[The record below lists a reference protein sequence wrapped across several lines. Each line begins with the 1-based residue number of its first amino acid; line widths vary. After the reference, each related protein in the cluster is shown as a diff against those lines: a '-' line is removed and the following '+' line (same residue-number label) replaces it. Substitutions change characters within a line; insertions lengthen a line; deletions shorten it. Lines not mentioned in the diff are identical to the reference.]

1 MKYYAD
7 ATIALEPGGPR
18 EDLCRRLED
27 GPCTAERSAGR
38 ADSVARDALIYFG
51 LLEQASADA
60 CSAAPANT
68 AEPQSA
74 TGGIA
79 AATDTAAEILA
90 GSIGGAAGAAALL
103 AALGRVDTIDRGRT
117 VVCML
122 PEGYAFYGL
131 FPELYIQLGAAI
143 GKQLR
148 GAPVIVIGIRSIGTS
163 LSAAVQAGLRRA
175 RIWAQRFTVRPAG
188 DPFARVTTLT
198 ADQIA
203 QCRAASS
210 RNAHFLIVDEGPGL
224 SGSSIASVASALEE
238 LGIAR
243 SRIRVACAN
252 CPEHLPMAT
261 AWTQSIWQGVQ
272 WWAAHDLEQVFWHE
286 RIPALLS
293 RDLHTSVRLE
303 REFSWGAWS
312 DTRASSVPLPH
323 LERRKLL
330 LEIDGRAVMA
340 KFVGFGEVG
349 ARKAQLYAML
359 SEAGFVPAY
368 RGYAHGLLLTDWI
381 ASDEH
386 LRASRGEGHIP
397 LATAAPYYAHIFRHA
412 KAPNAGLDLQDLAMT
427 TAAIAASW
435 QGTFN
440 VQTLYERAAMAE
452 SAGVRALEG
461 DQRPEP
467 IEWLAAN
474 GRILKCDAAD
484 HFLDHTWARHLDI
497 CFDLAGFALEWR
509 LDPGEMQAFLALYE
523 ELSGDR
529 LVRNRLPFF
538 SALYAAHRL
547 AAFDLAY
554 HTAQPADRRLID
566 DRRHTYGMALQQA
579 LATGAGN
586 QCAS

>member
-1 MKYYAD
+1 
-7 ATIALEPGGPR
+7 
-18 EDLCRRLED
+18 
-27 GPCTAERSAGR
+27 
-38 ADSVARDALIYFG
+38 
-51 LLEQASADA
+51 
-60 CSAAPANT
+60 
-68 AEPQSA
+68 
-74 TGGIA
+74 
-79 AATDTAAEILA
+79 
-90 GSIGGAAGAAALL
+90 
-103 AALGRVDTIDRGRT
+103 
-117 VVCML
+117 
-122 PEGYAFYGL
+122 
-131 FPELYIQLGAAI
+131 
-143 GKQLR
+143 
-148 GAPVIVIGIRSIGTS
+148 
-163 LSAAVQAGLRRA
+163 
-175 RIWAQRFTVRPAG
+175 
-188 DPFARVTTLT
+188 LT
-198 ADQIA
+198 PDQVA
-203 QCRAASS
+203 QCRAAGS

-252 CPEHLPMAT
+252 RPEHLPMAT
-261 AWTQSIWQGVQ
+261 AWTQSLWQDVQ
-272 WWAAHDLEQVFWHE
+272 WWAAHDLEQVFWQK

-312 DTRASSVPLPH
+312 DARASSGMQAPLPH

-330 LEIDGRAVMA
+330 LEIDGREVMA

-349 ARKAQLYAML
+349 ARKAKLYAML
-359 SEAGFVPAY
+359 SEAGFVPAF

-381 ASDEH
+381 AGGERLH
-386 LRASRGEGHIP
+386 AIRGKRPIP
-397 LATAAPYYAHIFRHA
+397 LSTAAPYYAHIFRHA
-412 KAPNAGLDLQDLAMT
+412 RAPHAELDLQDLAMT

-435 QGTFN
+435 LGTFN
-440 VQTLYERAAMAE
+440 VQTLFERAAMAE
-452 SAGVRALEG
+452 CAGVQALEG

-509 LDPGEMQAFLALYE
+509 LSPGETHAFLALYE

-529 LVRNRLPFF
+529 LVRHRLPFF

-566 DRRHTYGMALQQA
+566 DRRHAYGMALQQA